1 MSQYCMP
8 VLIINMGGEMV
19 YILEQRLTAQNVPAD
34 KSSRVLQ
41 DVIRTMYNPKFI
53 SELFRGQEVYSMHST
68 RQIFDRLAH
77 SSIMRLNESSMD
89 KLFDLMTMGFKYQLL
104 ACSYPEELLHV
115 TLNHLAQLR
124 SKVADAKV
132 VVDLVDEAT
141 RMAQEKYSR
150 MSPAAFGELKQGL
163 CRFFS
168 DKRVKVSLFLQD
180 GIQKPD
186 GTITLS
192 CRGPVPPGA
201 DVPGKIVYHDASG
214 SVIGV
219 DSFAFP
225 GADEIRPALPGPPLG
240 PARAAACE
248 LGLNLYS
255 KEKGAQGQGG
265 DTAAAAEAAASGGTA
280 APAHPAALANRL
292 DSAATAQSILGSDA
306 AVQSTRDLN
315 TLADLIG
322 AAAAATAT
330 DNFKLNLFPDTD
342 AGYGGG
348 GDSATIP
355 TITISR
361 KEAVSRAN
369 AGLVGIMDEMRIE
382 GGGGPPPD
390 DDDDLLGL
398 MDSAN

>member
-1 MSQYCMP
+1 M
-8 VLIINMGGEMV
+8 
-19 YILEQRLTAQNVPAD
+19 
-34 KSSRVLQ
+34 
-41 DVIRTMYNPKFI
+41 
-53 SELFRGQEVYSMHST
+53 
-68 RQIFDRLAH
+68 
-77 SSIMRLNESSMD
+77 
-89 KLFDLMTMGFKYQLL
+89 
-104 ACSYPEELLHV
+104 
-115 TLNHLAQLR
+115 
-124 SKVADAKV
+124 ADAKV

-265 DTAAAAEAAASGGTA
+265 DTAAAAEAAAAGHGGA
-280 APAHPAALANRL
+280 GAPGGARESDRL
-292 DSAATAQSILGSDA
+292 GGDGAVDPRQRRGGAVDA
-306 AVQSTRDLN
+306 R
-315 TLADLIG
+315 
-322 AAAAATAT
+322 
-330 DNFKLNLFPDTD
+330 PEH
-342 AGYGGG
+342 AGRPHRRGGG
-348 GDSATIP
+348 GDGDRQLQAQPLPRYRRRLRRRRGDSATIP

-382 GGGGPPPD
+382 GGAAPLD

-398 MDSAN
+398 MDSANAPPVRPPLRPSRG